1 MTEPNTQPSRILII
15 KPSALGDITLS
26 LPALSSL
33 RASFPQAKI
42 TWLVRR
48 EFAPLLDGAGD
59 LDDVL
64 IFDRK
69 GLGKWWWHPKA
80 FAALMRFFGDLRKGR
95 FDLVIDLQ
103 GLFRTAFFGWLSGS
117 RRRFG
122 MAGAREFA
130 ALFYTDRIRQDSGS
144 VHLID
149 YYHKIVA
156 AAGAKRLT
164 AEYHLTV
171 PEKGLHD
178 AREALARHGI
188 DNSRYVV
195 FVTGSAHQYKC
206 WPIER
211 FAELADR
218 IYARFHVPV
227 VAVGGRKEQPVVN
240 KLKALCSAPL
250 IDLTTQT
257 DLHALAG
264 VLKGAALVVSNDTGP
279 GHIAVALDVPVIII
293 FGMTNPQRVGPYG
306 KPHGA
311 VAIDAA
317 ARGTAIESSHASH
330 NIGRIDVDRVFAEAV
345 YHLAACKDSQP

>member
-122 MAGAREFA
+122 MAG
-130 ALFYTDRIRQDSGS
+130 
-144 VHLID
+144 
-149 YYHKIVA
+149 
-156 AAGAKRLT
+156 
-164 AEYHLTV
+164 
-171 PEKGLHD
+171 
-178 AREALARHGI
+178 
-188 DNSRYVV
+188 
-195 FVTGSAHQYKC
+195 TGSS
-206 WPIER
+206 
-211 FAELADR
+211 L
-218 IYARFHVPV
+218 
-227 VAVGGRKEQPVVN
+227 
-240 KLKALCSAPL
+240 LCSIP
-250 IDLTTQT
+250 TESGRT
-257 DLHALAG
+257 
-264 VLKGAALVVSNDTGP
+264 
-279 GHIAVALDVPVIII
+279 
-293 FGMTNPQRVGPYG
+293 
-306 KPHGA
+306 
-311 VAIDAA
+311 A
-317 ARGTAIESSHASH
+317 ARCT
-330 NIGRIDVDRVFAEAV
+330 
-345 YHLAACKDSQP
+345 